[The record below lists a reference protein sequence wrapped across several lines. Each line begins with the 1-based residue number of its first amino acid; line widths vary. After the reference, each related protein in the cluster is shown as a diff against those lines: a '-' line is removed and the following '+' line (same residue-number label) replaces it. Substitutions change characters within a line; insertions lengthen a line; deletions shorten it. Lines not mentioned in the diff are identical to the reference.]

1 MRACHPKM
9 ALLGKALERHHNSID
24 NCFRTGCTAR
34 NVNIYRYYFINAAK
48 DVIAVME
55 HSS

>member
-1 MRACHPKM
+1 M

-24 NCFRTGCTAR
+24 NCFRTCCTAR
-34 NVNIYRYYFINAAK
+34 NVNIYRYHFDNAAK